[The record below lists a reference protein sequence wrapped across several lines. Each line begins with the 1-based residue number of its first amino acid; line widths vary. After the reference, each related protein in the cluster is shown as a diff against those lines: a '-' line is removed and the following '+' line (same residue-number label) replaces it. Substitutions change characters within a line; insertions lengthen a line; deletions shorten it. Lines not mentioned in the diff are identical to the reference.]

1 MQVILHTASAA
12 TYSASSTLS
21 TASGTG
27 GGLFCMRRLIELSRS
42 LGAQLLPYMQC
53 LWTSIRACTATCN
66 AQCPVPA
73 PAPLE
78 EVAMR
83 VREPG
88 HSEQRT
94 GTAH

>member
-1 MQVILHTASAA
+1 
-12 TYSASSTLS
+12 
-21 TASGTG
+21 
-27 GGLFCMRRLIELSRS
+27 MRRLIELSRS
-42 LGAQLLPYMQC
+42 SGAHLPHAVFVGFRTSMSVLQPVMLSSSRGVTLGNGAGY
-53 LWTSIRACTATCN
+53 
-66 AQCPVPA
+66 AQCQVPA

-94 GTAH
+94 STAH